1 MPKQVPKQDIIN
13 ERIAKKKA
21 SRSEDLARLA
31 QGEDPE
37 VLQRKNSIFPKEF
50 FKGARISNLA
60 QIAGR
65 HV

>member
-1 MPKQVPKQDIIN
+1 MPKQKQDIIKQ
-13 ERIAKKKA
+13 RIAKKKA
-21 SRSEDLARLA
+21 SRACDVERLA
-31 QGEDPE
+31 AGEDPE
-37 VLQRKNSIFPKEF
+37 VLQRKNSIFSKEF